1 MNLSPHT
8 TTPRWVLATLAAVML
23 GAGAIYTSGIPLGML
38 HNYYSPAVYTMSES
52 WSAWWWG
59 AFDTAESIT
68 MDKLPLAFQV
78 QALSAR
84 VFGFSEWSVLMPQVL
99 AAVATIGMLFA
110 TVRRWA
116 GWAAGLL
123 AATAYA
129 AMPIV
134 AALSH
139 TQIVDTLLTLFVV
152 SAAYTWTR
160 AVQAGRLMWLVATGA
175 LVGLAFNVKM
185 AQAWGVLPAL
195 GLAYLLFAP
204 GTWLRRGLHLVAA
217 TATTLLVSLHWV
229 LIAELIPASS
239 RPWIDGSASNSAW
252 DMVFGYNLL
261 DRYDGSAT
269 GPGATT
275 GDSSLTDT
283 IAYLFQSDIAT
294 QMGWLFPTT
303 VLGLVAVAFARSQPD
318 ARLLR
323 AGGLMW
329 GVWLATFA
337 VAFSTGRV
345 AHTFYVVALAPPVA
359 ALSAVWAVTAWKA
372 WQDRRPDAWL
382 LPAGIVATA
391 AWTLWL
397 LRSYT
402 EFHGWLTPTVVAAT
416 VVSVGVL
423 AWQRMR
429 GAGRRL
435 VAAAGVAALVASLA
449 TPVVWA
455 ASTSQREYAGM
466 SIGPVAG
473 PVSDGARSGGPSGA
487 GPGGGGP
494 GGLGDGGPGDGPAMA
509 GGRPDGDRPMP
520 PGGQPAN
527 GQPMGGPP
535 GAQGA
540 SVAPGQSGGPG
551 AMGMNGKMGMGAGA
565 SAEPNTELAEWLS
578 ANDSGTTHD
587 LVLTGNQGALPV
599 QMAGISTY
607 VVGGFTGSMPNLTAD
622 ELAALVSSGEARY
635 VLVSA
640 DSPGGGMRGP
650 GDQRDQGAPVG
661 AIQGGAGQG
670 GTGQGGTGGGDA
682 ATSDSPGGDATGDG
696 GPGRRAATNE
706 LKQWVEAECTAVDDA
721 PASGL
726 YDCAP

>member
-1 MNLSPHT
+1 M
-8 TTPRWVLATLAAVML
+8 LAAVIL

-38 HNYYSPAVYTMSES
+38 HGYYSPAVYTMSES

-99 AAVATIGMLFA
+99 AAVATIGVLFA

-160 AVQAGRLMWLVATGA
+160 AVQAGRLTWLVATGA

-204 GTWLRRGLHLVAA
+204 GPWLRRGLHLVAA

-275 GDSSLTDT
+275 GDSSLADT

-303 VLGLVAVAFARSQPD
+303 VLGLVAVVVARSQPD

-382 LPAGIVATA
+382 LPAGIVATT

-402 EFHGWLTPTVVAAT
+402 EFHGWLTPAVVAAT
-416 VVSVGVL
+416 VVALGVL

-429 GAGRRL
+429 GASRRL

-449 TPVVWA
+449 TPIVWA

-473 PVSDGARSGGPSGA
+473 PVSDGARSGGP
-487 GPGGGGP
+487 GGGGP
-494 GGLGDGGPGDGPAMA
+494 GGRGDGGPGDGPAMA
-509 GGRPDGDRPMP
+509 GGRPVGDRPIP
-520 PGGQPAN
+520 PGGQDG

-540 SVAPGQSGGPG
+540 SGAPDQSGGSGTADGPD
-551 AMGMNGKMGMGAGA
+551 AMGMGAGA
-565 SAEPNTELAEWLS
+565 SIEPNTELAEWLS

-622 ELAALVSSGEARY
+622 EFAALVSSGEARY
-635 VLVSA
+635 VLVSS
-640 DSPGGGMRGP
+640 DGPGGGMRGP
-650 GDQRDQGAPVG
+650 GGQGDQDASVGPGQDGAR
-661 AIQGGAGQG
+661 QGGAG
-670 GTGQGGTGGGDA
+670 GGDA
-682 ATSDSPGGDATGDG
+682 QGASAPGDG

-721 PASGL
+721 PTSGL